1 MTTLQLSQLGDY
13 IFTIYFE
20 GHIEEDNG
28 YVETSTSDL
37 TIDEFKYLKTCHSAN
52 LGIYKT
58 DTGYVIIL
66 KNIDIT
72 TSPILYNICRKA
84 KRKVDNNYCDLCKF
98 ELQRCTPGIL
108 KQTDDG
114 MMFIT
119 KQQDSKDKI
128 NMRQLS
134 YFEKTL
140 LSEKF
145 VVNDRLELV
154 DLSDSNNSTEERDYL
169 YYAFLDKIYSN
180 NITTLSYL
188 INAYETNS
196 IDLNKMILL
205 NKIKYLISISDPFE
219 LQKIHGINGYGNP
232 CICGYDN
239 KTNKVNELI
248 KCMIS
253 PYSNIGRPFDLCPS
267 KKIVYETTVR
277 SGQFMGRYECYID
290 SGLKST
296 KNMFYIAIMN
306 NDIKF
311 ILDCINLYV
320 NSMDMLCLAKFC
332 GNQII
337 HDLIYNGSN
346 KEYLQNNKY
355 YDFYKKININLYNS
369 VNAKKILN

>member
-1 MTTLQLSQLGDY
+1 MTTQQLSQLGDY

-20 GHIEEDNG
+20 GHIEEENG
-28 YVETSTSDL
+28 YVETSVSDL
-37 TIDEFKYLKTCHSAN
+37 TIDEFKYLKTCHSGN

-98 ELQRCTPGIL
+98 ELQRCTRGIL

-114 MMFIT
+114 MTFIT
-119 KQQDSKDKI
+119 KQQDTKDKI

-140 LSEKF
+140 LSDKF
-145 VVNDRLELV
+145 VVNDKLELV

-196 IDLNKMILL
+196 IELNKIILL
-205 NKIKYLISISDPFE
+205 GKIKYLISISEPFE

-232 CICGYDN
+232 CICGYDS
-239 KTNKVNELI
+239 KTNNVNELV

-253 PYSNIGRPFDLCPS
+253 PYSNIGKPFDLYPV
-267 KKIVYETTVR
+267 KTIVYETTVR
-277 SGQFMGRYECYID
+277 SGQFAGRYECYID
-290 SGLKST
+290 SGFKPT
-296 KNMFYIAIMN
+296 KNIFYIAIMN

-311 ILDCINLYV
+311 ILDCINLYA
-320 NSMDMLCLAKFC
+320 NSMDMLCLAKLC
-332 GNQII
+332 GNKII

-355 YDFYKKININLYNS
+355 YDFYKKINFGNNKS
-369 VNAKKILN
+369 NVKKC

>member
-1 MTTLQLSQLGDY
+1 MTTLQLGDY

-20 GHIEEDNG
+20 GHMEEDNG
-28 YVETSTSDL
+28 YVETAVSDL
-37 TIDEFKYLKTCHSAN
+37 TIDEFKYLKICHSNN

-66 KNIDIT
+66 KNIDVT

-84 KRKVDNNYCDLCKF
+84 KRKVDNNFCDLCKF
-98 ELQRCTPGIL
+98 ELQRCTRGTL
-108 KQTDDG
+108 KETDDG
-114 MMFIT
+114 TTFIT
-119 KQQDSKDKI
+119 KPQDNKDKI
-128 NMRQLS
+128 TMRQLS

-145 VVNDRLELV
+145 VINDKLELV
-154 DLSDSNNSTEERDYL
+154 DLSDTNNSTDDRDYL

-196 IDLNKMILL
+196 IELNKVILL
-205 NKIKYLISISDPFE
+205 GKIKYLISISEPFE

-232 CICGYDN
+232 CICGYDSN
-239 KTNKVNELI
+239 TNNVNELI

-253 PYSNIGRPFDLCPS
+253 PYSNIGKPFDLYPI
-267 KKIVYETTVR
+267 KTIVYETTVR
-277 SGQFMGRYECYID
+277 SGQFAGRYECYID
-290 SGLKST
+290 SGFKPT

-311 ILDCINLYV
+311 ILDCINLYS
-320 NSMDMLCLAKFC
+320 NSMDMLCLSKLC
-332 GNQII
+332 GNKII

-355 YDFYKKININLYNS
+355 YDFYKNLKFGTKVKN
-369 VNAKKILN
+369 VKKC

>member
-1 MTTLQLSQLGDY
+1 MTTQQLSQFGDY

-28 YVETSTSDL
+28 YVETSVSDL
-37 TIDEFKYLKTCHSAN
+37 TIDEFKYLKTCHSTN

-66 KNIDIT
+66 KNIDIM

-98 ELQRCTPGIL
+98 ELQRCTRGTL
-108 KQTDDG
+108 KQMNDG
-114 MMFIT
+114 TTFIT
-119 KQQDSKDKI
+119 KPQDNKDKI
-128 NMRQLS
+128 SMRQLS

-145 VVNDRLELV
+145 IINDKLELV
-154 DLSDSNNSTEERDYL
+154 DLNDSNDERDYL
-169 YYAFLDKIYSN
+169 YYSFLDKIYSN

-196 IDLNKMILL
+196 IELNKVILL
-205 NKIKYLISISDPFE
+205 NKIKYLISISEPFE

-232 CICGYDN
+232 CVCGYDPN
-239 KTNKVNELI
+239 TNNVNELI

-253 PYSNIGRPFDLCPS
+253 PYSNLGKPFDLYPV
-267 KKIVYETTVR
+267 KTIVYETTVR
-277 SGQFMGRYECYID
+277 SGQFAGRYECYID
-290 SGLKST
+290 SGFKPT
-296 KNMFYIAIMN
+296 KNLFYIAIMN

-311 ILDCINLYV
+311 ILDCINFYI
-320 NSMDMLCLAKFC
+320 NSLDMLCLAKLC
-332 GNQII
+332 GNKII
-337 HDLIYNGSN
+337 HNLIYNGSN

-355 YDFYKKININLYNS
+355 YEFYKKINFGNTPHN
-369 VNAKKILN
+369 VTRC